1 MQILVEAASPCP
13 PPQAAPPPAAGHRP
27 STQIRASHC
36 EGTSGVAGDTGIR
49 TISPDVEI
57 PLYRQP
63 PTSDWSKQ
71 RRNGCLGLTLV
82 ASLGLPM
89 LRLSALLLRYRTFP
103 PWRHWDDT
111 WPERWA
117 SMGACPRRE
126 GSGKLVCDLRCQKEK
141 WSLTQRGQQ
150 LPLTLALSRPQT
162 SVSSP
167 VSPNLVRE

>member
-1 MQILVEAASPCP
+1 MQILVEVASPCP
-13 PPQAAPPPAAGHRP
+13 PPQAAPPRAAGHGP
-27 STQIRASHC
+27 STRIRASRC

-49 TISPDVEI
+49 TIRLDVEI
-57 PLYRQP
+57 SYRRP

-71 RRNGCLGLTLV
+71 RRIGWLRLTLV
-82 ASLGLPM
+82 ASLELPM
-89 LRLSALLLRYRTFP
+89 PRLSVLLLRCRTFP
-103 PWRHWDDT
+103 PWHHWDDT

-150 LPLTLALSRPQT
+150 LPLTLALSGPQT
-162 SVSSP
+162 SISSP
-167 VSPNLVRE
+167 VSPKLVSG